1 MKKIIII
8 VLIIEIINLSLTVF
22 VINKIKVVEV
32 GNQQMPDT
40 VFNKIQ
46 IDSIQY
52 NINRIDS
59 EIININKYENEIYNK
74 VMSAND
80 SATWE
85 LFKKLVNE

>member
-22 VINKIKVVEV
+22 VINKIKVVE
-32 GNQQMPDT
+32 GINKQIPDT

-80 SATWE
+80 STTWE

>member
-22 VINKIKVVEV
+22 VINKMKVVE
-32 GNQQMPDT
+32 GINKQIPDT

-74 VMSAND
+74 VMSADD
-80 SATWE
+80 STTWE

>member
-8 VLIIEIINLSLTVF
+8 VLIIVIINLSLTVF
-22 VINKIKVVEV
+22 VINKIKVVE
-32 GNQQMPDT
+32 GINKQIPDT
-40 VFNKIQ
+40 IFNKIQ

>member
-22 VINKIKVVEV
+22 VINKIKVVE
-32 GNQQMPDT
+32 GINKQIPDT

-74 VMSAND
+74 VMSADD
-80 SATWE
+80 STTWE
-85 LFKKLVNE
+85 LFKRLVNE

>member
-1 MKKIIII
+1 MKKFIII

-22 VINKIKVVEV
+22 VFNKIKSVKSI
-32 GNQQMPDT
+32 NQQIPDT

-59 EIININKYENEIYNK
+59 EIINISKYEKEIYNK
-74 VMSAND
+74 VMSADD

>member
-8 VLIIEIINLSLTVF
+8 VLIIEIINLNLTVF

-32 GNQQMPDT
+32 VNRQMSDT

>member
-8 VLIIEIINLSLTVF
+8 VLIIEKINLSLTVF

-32 GNQQMPDT
+32 ENQQMPDT

>member
-32 GNQQMPDT
+32 VNQQMPDT

-52 NINRIDS
+52 DINRIDS

-80 SATWE
+80 STTWE

>member
-32 GNQQMPDT
+32 VNQQIPDT

-46 IDSIQY
+46 IDLLKD
-52 NINRIDS
+52 R
-59 EIININKYENEIYNK
+59 
-74 VMSAND
+74 
-80 SATWE
+80 
-85 LFKKLVNE
+85 LLLVDTQPNVLYF